1 MGSGNDKTS
10 EKMEMWQ
17 KTSGEKKIDSKISK
31 KGRRTKKRGGQ
42 GMEDLEMVKT
52 EQWKN
57 CEMGDYKKMRD
68 PKRDGYK
75 ETEERWINDNRA
87 NQEE

>member
-1 MGSGNDKTS
+1 
-10 EKMEMWQ
+10 
-17 KTSGEKKIDSKISK
+17 
-31 KGRRTKKRGGQ
+31 
-42 GMEDLEMVKT
+42 MEDLEMAKT

-68 PKRDGYK
+68 QKRDGYK
-75 ETEERWINDNRA
+75 ETEERWVNDNRA